1 MKKAIF
7 LTAVCLLGMTA
18 LVSCQKE
25 EGKEWGRFF
34 GYEQSDIV
42 GTYSFSNISDAF
54 DGLGTDLEG
63 QYCHICKDAQI
74 KIERYSAK
82 SVTLDI
88 NCPTAN
94 FSYTFQGNPKK
105 TDNDFLVTMASR
117 YFYSGGK
124 LSAYKLTAYVYTDKA
139 QQVRLHGF
147 AAQDFFSLVIHP
159 ETQAVDT
166 VKESSSV
173 YYFDVI
179 KN

>member
-1 MKKAIF
+1 
-7 LTAVCLLGMTA
+7 MTA

-54 DGLGTDLEG
+54 DGLGNNVDG
-63 QYCHICKDAQI
+63 QYCHVCKDAQI
-74 KIERYSAK
+74 KIERYSSQ
-82 SVTLDI
+82 SVTFNV

-105 TDNDFLVTMASR
+105 TDNDFLVTLSSR
-117 YFYSGGK
+117 YFYASGGM
-124 LSAYKLTAYVYTDKA
+124 LSAYKLMAYVYKNEA

-147 AAQDFFSLVIHP
+147 AAQDFFSIVTHPDTQVI
-159 ETQAVDT
+159 DT
-166 VKESSSV
+166 VKESSST